1 MEIIFLGTSGF
12 GITASRNLPSIL
24 IDRCILVD
32 CGEGCLK
39 SLYKYNYEL
48 KALKAIFITH
58 FHPDHILG
66 LIPLISKIGIYSQ
79 DSSIKEYPPIYV
91 PKGMKIQLERIIDA
105 TFSNFLNRNFKI
117 KIIELELNQ
126 DNNLEIT
133 INNKLYHIK
142 WVKTLHSP
150 ICYAYNF
157 NNEVIISGDTAPFLD
172 FNEFIKN
179 TPILIHEATFS
190 DREVELA
197 HKLNHSTPSDVAKI
211 ANENGIKQVYL
222 YHVPDIDKSEEEKF
236 ISNAKTIF
244 PNLFVAHDGDIIIFP
259 LDVVDQQETHD

>member
-39 SLYKYNYEL
+39 SLYKYIHEV
-48 KALKAIFITH
+48 KELKAIFITH

-66 LIPLISKIGIYSQ
+66 LITLISKIGIYSQ

-117 KIIELELNQ
+117 RIIELELNQ

-133 INNKLYHIK
+133 INNKLYQIK

-150 ICYAYNF
+150 LCYAYNF
-157 NNEVIISGDTAPFLD
+157 NNKVIISGDTAPFLD
-172 FNEFIKN
+172 FNEFLKKI
-179 TPILIHEATFS
+179 PILIHEATFS
-190 DREVELA
+190 DHEVELA
-197 HKLNHSTPSDVAKI
+197 HQLNHSTPSDVAKI
-211 ANENGIKQVYL
+211 ANKNGIKQVYL

-236 ISNAKTIF
+236 ISKAKSIF
-244 PNLFVAHDGDIIIFP
+244 PNLFVAHDGDSITFP
-259 LDVVDQQETHD
+259 PNVVDQ